1 MRTSLLQ
8 AMLRRG
14 ANLGKRSAALAAAS
28 LLAVAVL
35 SFLATGLRG
44 DRVGPEGKGPVA
56 SRRDLYVAS
65 EEPFGLTTFPTEG
78 APESGTV
85 FLAGAREM
93 DQGAPDKPPRSQG
106 ELWAVSVDGVVVGTV
121 SHPELVTEAVRRL
134 ASRAKTYRG
143 ARMASAWSVASARR
157 DDEGS
162 ANANPRREGGLGV
175 AGVRQAD
182 WLPAPRVASVTLENR
197 ICISP
202 ENARPEIPSL
212 DGARLER
219 ALADLVRFDVAVEG
233 YVIEIDGRPAA
244 ALADRASAE
253 ATIAEISRYYR
264 AMAENALQ
272 GTVTSVQIKEDVT
285 IRQQPTAIEN
295 ILSKEEALTLLRRG
309 TLEERPYQVKPGDSF
324 WSIARS
330 IGMRVEDLMAANPGK
345 DPERLQPG
353 ETLSTVVP
361 KPYLTVRTVEEA
373 SVTQEIPFATEVRK
387 LDSLWPWERKVLRPG
402 SPGKKVL
409 TYEIVRE
416 NGREIARKTLS
427 EVVLSEPIS
436 QVLAVGTR
444 AVTQR
449 GTGRYAWPVPGAVTS
464 YFGPRGRDF
473 HYGIDIAAPTGTPV
487 GAADSGT
494 VVYAGRLGGY
504 GICVMVDHG
513 GGIVTV
519 YGHLSSASVKP
530 GDEVSRG
537 EPIGKVGRTGNATG
551 PHLHFEIRQN
561 GEAVNPLKFFK

>member
-8 AMLRRG
+8 AVLRG
-14 ANLGKRSAALAAAS
+14 SANLGKRSAALVIAS

-35 SFLATGLRG
+35 SFLAVGQGGGLI
-44 DRVGPEGKGPVA
+44 GPEGKGSA
-56 SRRDLYVAS
+56 SYCRDLYVAS
-65 EEPFGLTTFPTEG
+65 EEPFGLTTVPPEG
-78 APESGTV
+78 ASESGTV
-85 FLAGAREM
+85 VLAGVRET
-93 DQGAPDKPPRSQG
+93 DRGVPDKPPGSRA

-121 SHPELVTEAVRRL
+121 THPELVAEAVGRL
-134 ASRAKTYRG
+134 ASRAKTCRG
-143 ARMASAWSVASARR
+143 ARTASAWKIASARR
-157 DDEGS
+157 AEEGS
-162 ANANPRREGGLGV
+162 ENANPSGEGNYGV
-175 AGVRQAD
+175 AGVREAD
-182 WLPAPRVASVTLENR
+182 RLPAPRVTSVTLENR

-202 ENARPEIPSL
+202 EGARPELAPL

-233 YVIEIDGRPAA
+233 YVIEIDGRPTAV
-244 ALADRASAE
+244 LADRASAE
-253 ATIAEISRYYR
+253 ATIAEISRYYK
-264 AMAENALQ
+264 AMAEKALQ
-272 GTVTSVQIKEDVT
+272 GTVTSVQIKEDVS
-285 IRQQPTAIEN
+285 IRPQPTAIEN

-309 TLEERPYQVKPGDSF
+309 TLEERLYQVKPGDSF

-345 DPERLQPG
+345 DPELLQPG

-361 KPYLTVRTVEEA
+361 KPYLTVRTVEKA

-402 SPGKKVL
+402 SSGKKVV
-409 TYEIVRE
+409 TYEIVRD
-416 NGREIARKTLS
+416 NGRETARKTLS
-427 EVVLSEPIS
+427 EVVLSEPTS
-436 QVLAVGTR
+436 QVVAVGTR
-444 AVTQR
+444 TVAQR
-449 GTGRYAWPVPGAVTS
+449 GTGRYTWPVPGTVTS
-464 YFGPRGRDF
+464 YFGPRRRGF

-487 GAADSGT
+487 AAADSGT
-494 VVYAGRLGGY
+494 AVYVGRLGGY

-537 EPIGKVGRTGNATG
+537 EPIGKVGSTGNATG

-561 GEAVNPLKFFK
+561 GEAVDPLKFFK